1 MNYKYIILDFGN
13 VIAGPKSGSWNITE
27 KFKEL
32 IDIDTLDKVK
42 LENLRLKYKNILS
55 EKLDTQEEEYDMFTR
70 FYDSILKNMNIANY
84 NINVA
89 KQIAYDRTYNNDKY
103 VLFDGVKDELAK
115 LKAKYKLI
123 LLTDNWPSV
132 YDYLKVNDL
141 NKYFEKVYVSSE
153 YGVEKKDGLFF
164 DYPIKDFNIK
174 KGEALFIDDNETNLK
189 IAKGKG
195 LNVLLMDRK
204 NKVKYSKHKII
215 HNLSNIL

>member
-32 IDIDTLDKVK
+32 IDIDTLDKNK
-42 LENLRLKYKNILS
+42 LEKLRLKYKNILS
-55 EKLDTQEEEYDMFTR
+55 EKLNNQEEEYDMFTR

-84 NINVA
+84 NINIA
-89 KQIAYDRTYNNDKY
+89 KQIAYDRTYNNEKY
-103 VLFDGVKDELAK
+103 VLFDDVKDELSK
-115 LKAKYKLI
+115 LKGKYKLI

-141 NKYFEKVYVSSE
+141 NKYFEKVYISSM
-153 YGVEKKDGLFF
+153 YGVEKKDGVFF
-164 DYPIKDFNIK
+164 DYPTKDFNIK

-195 LNVLLMDRK
+195 IDVLLMDRK
-204 NKVKYSKHKII
+204 NKVKYSKYKII
-215 HNLSNIL
+215 HNLSSIL